1 MKGTRFFQT
10 IQVKLIIIYVLLI
23 LIAMQLIGIYF
34 IRTMENSFI
43 NNFTDSLNN
52 QVELLSNFVQ
62 NYLEPSN
69 DDTGLNEEDLHSFV
83 ENLSTLSGSQI
94 QVISADAIVM
104 SSSNQPDKVG
114 QKITQPAEIIRSIN
128 GIQVPLWDVKDS
140 SNIRKKAI
148 AKPVKN
154 DDNKVIGA
162 IYIVASTEELFK
174 TINNIKQIFIAGT
187 IIALVLTI
195 MLSIVLSNTI
205 THPIKMITKKA
216 KALAEGKYNQEVV
229 IRSSDEIGQL
239 GYAFN
244 HMVQRLKDALY
255 SNEEEKNKIAS
266 ILLNMSDGVI
276 ATDDKGKVIVINL
289 RAEQMLDIHEED
301 VIGREIAEILGT
313 SKEEIG
319 RYVLGEQNSVLIE
332 LPRQDEAE
340 SLQVKVTFTP
350 IQRRGRGVTG
360 TIIVLQDVTEQEKL
374 NQSRREFVA
383 NVSHELRTPLTT
395 IKSYLEALEDGALN
409 EANLAKRFVGV
420 TRNEADRMIRLVS
433 DLLHLSRYD
442 SNQMVVMKK
451 ETEIKQMLE
460 DVVDRFS
467 FQLKQRNIKLIL
479 SMDQS
484 IHTIMIDP
492 DKLDQVLDNLIS
504 NAIKYTADEG
514 EIEINCRRKGQDWI
528 EISVQDNGLGIPKKD
543 IHRIFERFYRV
554 DKARSRNM
562 GGTGLGLSIAKEI
575 INAHGGEI
583 TLESELHKGTK
594 VTFII
599 PTFHLEGEQQ

>member
-10 IQVKLIIIYVLLI
+10 IQVKLIIIYALLI

-34 IRTMENSFI
+34 IRTMENTFI
-43 NNFTDSLNN
+43 NNFTDSLIS
-52 QVELLSNFVQ
+52 QVNLLSNTVQ
-62 NYLEPSN
+62 TYLESGN
-69 DDTGLNEEDLHSFV
+69 DDTGLNEEDLHTIV
-83 ENLSTLSGSQI
+83 KNISTLNGSEIQI
-94 QVISADAIVM
+94 INDEGIVM
-104 SSSNQPDKVG
+104 SSSNQPNIIG
-114 QKITQPAEIIRSIN
+114 QKITQSEVIQSIN
-128 GIQVPLWDVKDS
+128 GIQVPLWDVTDS
-140 SNIRKKAI
+140 SNIQKKAI

-162 IYIVASTEELFK
+162 IYIKASTKELFE

-187 IIALVLTI
+187 IIALVLTV

-216 KALAEGKYNQEVV
+216 KAMADGKYNQQVE

-244 HMVQRLKDALY
+244 YMVERLKDALS

-266 ILLNMSDGVI
+266 ILSNMSDGVI
-276 ATDDKGKVIVINL
+276 ATDDMGKVIVINL
-289 RAEQMLDIHEED
+289 RAEQMLDIREED
-301 VIGREIAEILGT
+301 VVGREIAEILGT
-313 SKEEIG
+313 SKEQIG
-319 RYVLGEQNSVLIE
+319 RYVLGEQNSAMIE
-332 LPRQDEAE
+332 LPRMDGGE

-350 IQRRGRGVTG
+350 IQRRGKGVTG

-395 IKSYLEALEDGALN
+395 IKSYLEALEDGALSD
-409 EANLAKRFVGV
+409 ADLAKRFVGV

-442 SNQMVVMKK
+442 SNQTVVMKR

-467 FQLKQRNIKLIL
+467 FQLNQREIEMKLTVDKSIKT
-479 SMDQS
+479 M
-484 IHTIMIDP
+484 MVDP
-492 DKLDQVLDNLIS
+492 DKLDQVLDNLVS
-504 NAIKYTADEG
+504 NAIKYTPDKG
-514 EIEINCRRKGQDWI
+514 IIMINCNKKQQDWI
-528 EISVQDNGLGIPKKD
+528 KISIEDNGVGIPKRD

-583 TLESELHKGTK
+583 MLESELHKGTK
-594 VTFII
+594 VTFIL
-599 PTFHLEGEQQ
+599 PAFHQEGEPQ

>member
-43 NNFTDSLNN
+43 NSFTKSLTDT
-52 QVELLSNFVQ
+52 VDLLSNTVQ

-69 DDTGLNEEDLHSFV
+69 DDTGLNEEDFHTIV
-83 ENLSTLSGSQI
+83 ENFSTISGSQI
-94 QVISADAIVM
+94 QVIDADAIVL

-114 QKITQPAEIIRSIN
+114 QKITQPTEVIRAIN
-128 GIQVPLWDVKDS
+128 GIQVPLWDVEDS
-140 SNIRKKAI
+140 RKAI

-154 DDNKVIGA
+154 NDNKVIGA
-162 IYIVASTEELFK
+162 IYISASTKELFE

-187 IIALVLTI
+187 IIALVLTV

-205 THPIKMITKKA
+205 TQPIKMITKKA
-216 KALAEGKYNQEVV
+216 KALAEGRYNQEVV
-229 IRSSDEIGQL
+229 IQSSDEIGQL

-244 HMVQRLKDALY
+244 YMVQRLKDALS

-319 RYVLGEQNSVLIE
+319 RYVLGEQNSDMIE
-332 LPRQDEAE
+332 LPRHDEAE

-409 EANLAKRFVGV
+409 EADLAKRFVGV
-420 TRNEADRMIRLVS
+420 TRNEADRMIRLVN

-442 SNQMVVMKK
+442 SNQMVVMKR
-451 ETEIKQMLE
+451 ETEIKQTLE

-467 FQLKQRNIKLIL
+467 FQLNQRNIKLLL
-479 SMDQS
+479 SIDPS

-492 DKLDQVLDNLIS
+492 DKIDQVLDNLVS

-514 EIEINCRRKGQDWI
+514 EIEINCRRKGQDWV
-528 EISVQDNGLGIPKKD
+528 EISVQDNGLGIPKRD
-543 IHRIFERFYRV
+543 IQRIFERFYRV

-594 VTFII
+594 VTFVI